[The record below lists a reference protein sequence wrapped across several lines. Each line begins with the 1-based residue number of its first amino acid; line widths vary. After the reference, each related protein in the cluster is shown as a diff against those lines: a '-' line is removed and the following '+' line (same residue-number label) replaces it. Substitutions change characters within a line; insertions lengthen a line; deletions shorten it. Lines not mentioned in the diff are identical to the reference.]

1 MIKTINLTKKFGKLT
16 AVDNLNLEVKSGE
29 LFGFL
34 GPNGA
39 GKTTTF
45 KLIVGLLQPTSGTV
59 TIGGHD
65 ILKDPI
71 NAKSIIGF
79 IPDQPFIY
87 PKLSGKEFLRFI
99 CGLYG
104 LDHQDGEKRIPELL
118 ELFEL
123 SEWGNEL
130 VESYSHGMRQRLVMA
145 SALIHKPKVI
155 VIDEPMVG
163 LDPRGA
169 KMVKEIFR
177 GMARE
182 GVSIFMSTHTL
193 EVAEQMCDRIGIIQ
207 NGRLIAVGTISELRQ
222 LSGIEGKHLESI
234 FLKLTGG
241 EKMKEIIKV
250 LQS

>member
-1 MIKTINLTKKFGKLT
+1 MIKTINLTKRFGRLT

-29 LFGFL
+29 IFGFL

-71 NAKSIIGF
+71 KAKSIVGF

-87 PKLSGKEFLRFI
+87 PKLSGTEYLRFI

-104 LDHQDGEKRIPELL
+104 LDHQDGEQRIPELL

-123 SEWGNEL
+123 SEWGSEL

-145 SALIHKPKVI
+145 SALIHKPRVI

-169 KMVKEIFR
+169 RMVKEIFR
-177 GMARE
+177 EMSRE
-182 GVSIFMSTHTL
+182 GVSIFLSTHTL
-193 EVAEQMCDRIGIIQ
+193 EVAEQMSDRIGIIQ
-207 NGRLIAVGTISELRQ
+207 EGRLIAVGTMPELRQ
-222 LSGIEGKHLESI
+222 LSGVEGKHLESI

-241 EKMKEIIKV
+241 EEIAEIIKV
-250 LQS
+250 LRS

>member
-1 MIKTINLTKKFGKLT
+1 MIKTINLTKRYGKLT
-16 AVDNLNLEVKSGE
+16 AVDNLNLEIKSGE

-65 ILKDPI
+65 ILKNPI
-71 NAKSIIGF
+71 EAKSIIGF

-87 PKLSGKEFLRFI
+87 PKLSGTEYLRFI

-104 LDHQDGEKRIPELL
+104 LNHQEGEKRIPELL

-123 SEWGNEL
+123 SEWGSEL

-145 SALIHKPKVI
+145 SAIIHKPRVI

-169 KMVKEIFR
+169 RMVKEVFR
-177 GMARE
+177 GMSRE
-182 GVSIFMSTHTL
+182 GVGIFMSTHTM

-207 NGRLIAVGTISELRQ
+207 DGRLIAVGTMPELRQ
-222 LSGIEGKHLESI
+222 LSGVEGKHLESI

-241 EKMKEIIKV
+241 EEMAEIIKI
-250 LQS
+250 LRS

>member
-1 MIKTINLTKKFGKLT
+1 MIKTINLTKRFGKLT
-16 AVDNLNLEVKSGE
+16 AVDNLNLEISSGE
-29 LFGFL
+29 IFGFL

-65 ILKDPI
+65 ILKNPI
-71 NAKSIIGF
+71 EAKSIIGF

-87 PKLSGKEFLRFI
+87 PKLSGTEYLRFI

-104 LDHQDGEKRIPELL
+104 LDHQEGEQRIPELL

-123 SEWGNEL
+123 SEWGSEL

-145 SALIHKPKVI
+145 SALIHKPQVI

-169 KMVKEIFR
+169 RMVKEIFR
-177 GMARE
+177 GMSRE
-182 GVSIFMSTHTL
+182 GVSIFMSTHTM

-207 NGRLIAVGTISELRQ
+207 NGRLIAVGTMPELRE
-222 LSGIEGKHLESI
+222 LSGVEGKHLESI

-241 EKMKEIIKV
+241 EEMAEIIKI
-250 LQS
+250 LRS

>member
-1 MIKTINLTKKFGKLT
+1 M
-16 AVDNLNLEVKSGE
+16 DNLNLEIEAGE
-29 LFGFL
+29 IFGFL

-65 ILKDPI
+65 ILRDPI
-71 NAKSIIGF
+71 KAKSIVGF

-87 PKLSGKEFLRFI
+87 PKLSGTEYLRFI

-104 LDHQDGEKRIPELL
+104 LDHRDGEQRIPELL

-123 SEWGNEL
+123 SEWGSEL

-145 SALIHKPKVI
+145 SALIHKPRVI

-169 KMVKEIFR
+169 RMVKEIFR
-177 GMARE
+177 GMSRE

-193 EVAEQMCDRIGIIQ
+193 EVAEQMSDRIGIIQ
-207 NGRLIAVGTISELRQ
+207 EGRLIAVGTMPELRQ
-222 LSGIEGKHLESI
+222 LSGVEGKHLESI

-241 EKMKEIIKV
+241 EEMAKIIKV
-250 LQS
+250 LRS

>member
-1 MIKTINLTKKFGKLT
+1 MIKTINLTKRFGKLT
-16 AVDNLNLEVKSGE
+16 AVDNLNLEISSGE
-29 LFGFL
+29 IFGFL

-65 ILKDPI
+65 ILKNPI
-71 NAKSIIGF
+71 EAKSIIGF

-87 PKLSGKEFLRFI
+87 PKLSGTEYLRFI

-104 LDHQDGEKRIPELL
+104 LDHQEGEPRIPELL

-123 SEWGNEL
+123 SEWGSEL

-145 SALIHKPKVI
+145 SALIHKPQVI

-169 KMVKEIFR
+169 RMVKEIFR
-177 GMARE
+177 GMSRE
-182 GVSIFMSTHTL
+182 GVSIFMSTHTM

-207 NGRLIAVGTISELRQ
+207 DGRLITVGTMPELRE
-222 LSGIEGKHLESI
+222 LSGVEGKHLESI

-241 EKMKEIIKV
+241 EEMAEIIKI
-250 LQS
+250 LRS

>member
-1 MIKTINLTKKFGKLT
+1 MIKTINLTKRYGKLT
-16 AVDNLNLEVKSGE
+16 AVDNLNLEISSGE
-29 LFGFL
+29 IFGFL

-65 ILKDPI
+65 ILKNPI
-71 NAKSIIGF
+71 EAKSLIGF

-87 PKLSGKEFLRFI
+87 PKLSGTEYLRFI

-104 LDHQDGEKRIPELL
+104 LNHHEGEQRIPELL

-123 SEWGNEL
+123 SEWGSEL

-145 SALIHKPKVI
+145 SAIIHKPQVI

-169 KMVKEIFR
+169 RMVKEIFR
-177 GMARE
+177 GMSRK
-182 GVSIFMSTHTL
+182 GVGIFMSTHTM

-207 NGRLIAVGTISELRQ
+207 DGRLIAVGTMPELRE
-222 LSGIEGKHLESI
+222 LSGAEGKHLESI

-241 EKMKEIIKV
+241 EEMVEIIKI
-250 LQS
+250 LRS